1 MRVSAVDR
9 TDESLPDT
17 SRPAPGRWPHD
28 GQVRRLG
35 ARHHASAQSHL
46 TGLTRE
52 LGWFIVI
59 GLASTVAQAL
69 LYWGM
74 RHWWPPVLANLVSLV
89 VVTVL
94 NTEANR
100 RLTFRGSAV
109 RAGRAHAGA
118 GGLFILAYL
127 ITTGVL
133 LLFLHYRPT
142 ASPAAETL
150 VLVPT
155 FALVTGLR
163 FTVLRLVVFRRPR

>member
-1 MRVSAVDR
+1 MRRLSAGHHAAA
-9 TDESLPDT
+9 L
-17 SRPAPGRWPHD
+17 PGR
-28 GQVRRLG
+28 
-35 ARHHASAQSHL
+35 A
-46 TGLTRE
+46 GLTRE
-52 LGWFIVI
+52 LGWFILI

-74 RHWWPPVLANLVSLV
+74 RHWSPPVLANLVSLV

-109 RAGRAHAGA
+109 RAVRAHAGA
-118 GGLFILAYL
+118 GGLFILTYL
-127 ITTGVL
+127 ITSGVL
-133 LLFLHYRPT
+133 LLFLRYRPT
-142 ASPAAETL
+142 SSPAAETL

-163 FTVLRLVVFRRPR
+163 FTVLRLVVFRRHR